1 METYDGTPVRDLILR
16 DAPDAPL
23 SEYLVYVMSAYSAYN
38 LQRALDETAEQADL
52 SQLYPPDALFDP
64 DVHETMEAAIW
75 QLCSEIRETTN
86 TRAFLATDV
95 DIPTITQVQDEGLD
109 EPGMTPI
116 EQSIAF
122 ARASNAVLFIFPYAG
137 IPIGVAS
144 EAGALCEHFNLRAD
158 DPTARM
164 KPRERFRL
172 FREAGIGSATIEEF
186 EYDYNLTFA
195 VYESREELLHS
206 IKRFLQQ
213 LQHHD
218 QDDSFPL
225 YRE

>member
-1 METYDGTPVRDLILR
+1 
-16 DAPDAPL
+16 
-23 SEYLVYVMSAYSAYN
+23 
-38 LQRALDETAEQADL
+38 
-52 SQLYPPDALFDP
+52 
-64 DVHETMEAAIW
+64 
-75 QLCSEIRETTN
+75 
-86 TRAFLATDV
+86 
-95 DIPTITQVQDEGLD
+95 
-109 EPGMTPI
+109 MTPI

-144 EAGALCEHFNLRAD
+144 EAGALCEHFNLRAA
-158 DPTARM
+158 DPAERT
-164 KPRERFRL
+164 KPRGRSRL
-172 FREAGIGSATIEEF
+172 FREAGIGSATVEEF